1 MIQVVSRAVEV
12 LLALEGEPDGM
23 SIGEISRV
31 VKLPRS
37 TVHRIVRTLEDE
49 LLIERVSEE
58 RGYRLGPGILRMASS
73 GTMWL
78 TRHVHQHLRELS
90 ARLNETVDLSLRSGS
105 QVHFIDQVSGNH
117 RLQAVSGVGLSLPV
131 HCTAPGKAILAV
143 MPDEELERVIP
154 ATLQKFTNNTVT
166 SRKQLTHEL
175 RVIRASQVAYD
186 REEHH
191 LGISAVGTLIR
202 NPLGYLMAVSIPVPS
217 ERFTQTKKKLISAML
232 KSREEIERSFS
243 EVDKN

>member
-1 MIQVVSRAVEV
+1 MICPTPPRHN
-12 LLALEGEPDGM
+12 EGN
-23 SIGEISRV
+23 R
-31 VKLPRS
+31 
-37 TVHRIVRTLEDE
+37 
-49 LLIERVSEE
+49 
-58 RGYRLGPGILRMASS
+58 
-73 GTMWL
+73 
-78 TRHVHQHLRELS
+78 
-90 ARLNETVDLSLRSGS
+90 LSLRA
-105 QVHFIDQVSGNH
+105 FW
-117 RLQAVSGVGLSLPV
+117 RRVGALMGAHLARGPV

-143 MPDEELERVIP
+143 MPDDELERVIP

-191 LGISAVGTLIR
+191 LGISAVGTLIK

-217 ERFTQTKKKLISAML
+217 ERFAQTKKKLISAML

>member
-90 ARLNETVDLSLRSGS
+90 ARLNETVDLSLRSGN

-117 RLQAVSGVGLSLPV
+117 RLQAVSGVGLSLPM
-131 HCTAPGKAILAV
+131 HCTAPGKAVLAV
-143 MPDEELERVIP
+143 MPDDELERVIP

-191 LGISAVGTLIR
+191 LGISAVGTLIK

-217 ERFTQTKKKLISAML
+217 ERFAQTKKKLISAML